1 MNTVVSSRHLEVLL
15 SAFAKG
21 HTSNAEVFG
30 RVLERLSEPS
40 TAQLEL
46 LKSLQMLK
54 ETREAIRLTLDTCE
68 QGGFSA
74 LAVLCRNI
82 MRSALCAFL
91 PVQRWGVCA
100 VTGQTVNRLLLITID
115 DIDEQID
122 YKFAVFVRSLWN
134 VSHFEVIEA
143 LRAECS
149 ECSEGSEGSED
160 SAFSA
165 ESLLKS
171 YAAAFAQVKSTLRQ
185 TLAKLCDLSRGAES
199 QNLPG

>member
-1 MNTVVSSRHLEVLL
+1 MDTVVSSRHLEVLL

-21 HTSNAEVFG
+21 HSSNADVFG

-46 LKSLQMLK
+46 LKSLQMLR
-54 ETREAIRLTLDTCE
+54 EMREAIRSALDSCE
-68 QGGFSA
+68 QKGFSA

-82 MRSALCAFL
+82 MRTVLCEFL

-100 VTGQTVNRLLLITID
+100 VTGHTVNRLLLITID
-115 DIDEQID
+115 DNEQQID

-134 VSHFEVIEA
+134 VSHFEVIET
-143 LRAECS
+143 LRA

-160 SAFSA
+160 SALSA

-185 TLAKLCDLSRGAES
+185 TLAKLCNLSHAAES
-199 QNLPG
+199 PNLPD